1 MGALISKVFSP
12 LFGARQVKI
21 ITIGLDA
28 GGKTTFLYKLKLGE
42 VTTTIPTIG
51 FNLESVQYK
60 NIQIISWDVGGRM
73 KIRPLYRHFY
83 SGAHGIIFVIDSADT
98 CRIDD
103 AAIELQ
109 KNLNEDE
116 LKGIP
121 VLVLANKQ
129 DLPSAMS
136 VSEIT
141 DKLGLHALR
150 NRQWYIQA
158 TSATSGDGIYEGI
171 DWLSMAMKQR
181 IEMVD
186 LVENKTIESEKGKVQ
201 IKDQVENKTIESEK
215 GKVQT
220 KDQVENKTVESE
232 ESWTIGKKG
241 AEIFN
246 TIWNSLPVAF

>member
-1 MGALISKVFSP
+1 M
-12 LFGARQVKI
+12 
-21 ITIGLDA
+21 
-28 GGKTTFLYKLKLGE
+28 
-42 VTTTIPTIG
+42 
-51 FNLESVQYK
+51 
-60 NIQIISWDVGGRM
+60 SWDVGGRD
-73 KIRPLYRHFY
+73 KLRPLHRHFH
-83 SGAHGIIFVIDSADT
+83 SGAHGIIFVIDSSDT
-98 CRIDD
+98 GRIGE
-103 AAIELQ
+103 AAREFQ

-136 VSEIT
+136 ISEIT
-141 DKLGLHALR
+141 DKLELHSIR

-158 TSATSGDGIYEGI
+158 TSATTGDGIYEGI
-171 DWLSMAMKQR
+171 DWLSMAIKER
-181 IEMVD
+181 LEMCD
-186 LVENKTIESEKGKVQ
+186 LVEDKTIESEKGKVQ
-201 IKDQVENKTIESEK
+201 IKDQVENKTVESEK